1 VAQRKPKELRELN
14 DERLASLLHETREA
28 LFNLRFQHASGS
40 LEQTAEIGLR
50 RREVARIL
58 TEISSREVAG
68 G

>member
-1 VAQRKPKELRELN
+1 MSQRKPKELRELN

-58 TEISSREVAG
+58 TEIHSREVAG